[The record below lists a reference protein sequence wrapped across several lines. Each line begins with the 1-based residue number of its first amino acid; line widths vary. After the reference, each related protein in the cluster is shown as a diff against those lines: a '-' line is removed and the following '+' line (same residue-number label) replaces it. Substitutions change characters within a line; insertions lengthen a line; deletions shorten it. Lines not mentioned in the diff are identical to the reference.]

1 MYRKAAWVLAI
12 CFSLVSA
19 HAQEWKL
26 RTNKNGIRVYSRE
39 VSGSRIHA
47 LKVESTFDV
56 PASRLIAVILDIE
69 GATEWL
75 YSTKSCTTLKT
86 VSPSEVYYYSEV
98 RFPWPVSNRDFIA
111 HLKVSQ
117 DAGTKTIHVHAEN
130 VSEMV
135 PEKKGIVRITQSV
148 GEWTIQPEGKDKIY
162 VQYELRVD
170 PAGSLPAWLVNM
182 LSSKGPYESFLNLK
196 TQLLK
201 PKYANAKFSFITD

>member
-1 MYRKAAWVLAI
+1 MYTKAAWVLAF
-12 CFSLVSA
+12 CFSLASA

-39 VSGSRIHA
+39 VSGSKIHA

-148 GEWTIQPEGKDKIY
+148 GEWTIQPEGKDKVY

-201 PKYANAKFSFITD
+201 PKYANAKFSFIAD

>member
-39 VSGSRIHA
+39 VSGSKIHA

>member
-1 MYRKAAWVLAI
+1 MYTKAAWVLAF
-12 CFSLVSA
+12 CFSLASA

-39 VSGSRIHA
+39 VSGSKIHA

-148 GEWTIQPEGKDKIY
+148 GEWTIQPEGKDKVY

-201 PKYANAKFSFITD
+201 PKYANAKFSFIID

>member
-1 MYRKAAWVLAI
+1 MYTKAAWVLAF
-12 CFSLVSA
+12 CFSLASA
-19 HAQEWKL
+19 YAQEWKL

-39 VSGSRIHA
+39 VSGSKIHA
-47 LKVESTFDV
+47 LKVESTFEV

-69 GATEWL
+69 GATDWL

-111 HLKVSQ
+111 HLKVLQ

-148 GEWTIQPEGKDKIY
+148 GEWTIQPEGKDRIY
-162 VQYELRVD
+162 VQYELQVD

-201 PKYANAKFSFITD
+201 PKYANAKFSFIAD

>member
-1 MYRKAAWVLAI
+1 MYTKAAWVLAF
-12 CFSLVSA
+12 CFSLASA

-39 VSGSRIHA
+39 VSGSKIHA

-148 GEWTIQPEGKDKIY
+148 GEWTIQPEGKDKVY

-201 PKYANAKFSFITD
+201 PKYTNAKFSFIAD